1 MSFLNKYK
9 LLLFVLPFLLSSCSN
24 DSDGKKT
31 PGTGDDFSLK
41 GVYVGTMKIVKGSG
55 DFEAVL
61 DDQLV
66 FVEETNDQN
75 TIRLALKDFMV
86 NDVEYGSIVMPAVYE
101 KKKDGNYNLDGY
113 SGLVPIALIGE
124 TTLDLTGTLT
134 SQYELT
140 FEVQGVIED
149 SKEVLNVSFVGSKTD
164 IVLNDYY
171 FNFENWQIAN
181 PTAANNMQ
189 YSLPVSDII
198 GLNWSSTDAEVFRWM
213 RLGRFN
219 QFTVGQN
226 SEGWGDRLS
235 VQIRTVE
242 SQEGINEQLLPKIYS
257 GLFYLGTFQDKVTPP
272 HAGIRLGMPFDE
284 EPLSVKGG
292 FRYTPGKIYYECVD
306 PTRPADVVIN
316 EDLNDA
322 CLIEAFFYQV
332 SSSSSESEVLTLDNI
347 RSSDRVVARGSF
359 STDKVVDSFEE
370 FEFNFRWNDGVSYDA
385 NQDYRLVILATASKD
400 GQVYSG
406 APGSMLLIDNLRIST
421 KK

>member
-1 MSFLNKYK
+1 MRFLKKYK
-9 LLLFVLPFLLSSCSN
+9 LLLVLPLLFSSCSN
-24 DSDGKKT
+24 DSSGKKN
-31 PGTGDDFSLK
+31 PGTGNDFTLK
-41 GVYVGTMKIVKGSG
+41 GVYVGTMKITKGDG
-55 DFEAVL
+55 DFEADL
-61 DDQLV
+61 TDQLV
-66 FVEETNDQN
+66 YIEETNDQN

-86 NDVEYGSIVMPAVYE
+86 NDVEYGSIMMPAVYE

-113 SGLVPIALIGE
+113 SGLVPIEPIGE
-124 TTLDLTGTLT
+124 TTLVLTGSLT
-134 SQYELT
+134 SEYELS
-140 FEVQGVIED
+140 FDVEGVVEN
-149 SKEVLNVSFVGSKTD
+149 SKEVLNVSFIGSKTD

-198 GLNWSSTDAEVFRWM
+198 GLNWSSTDGEVYRWM
-213 RLGRFN
+213 RLGQFN

-242 SQEGINEQLLPKIYS
+242 SQKGINEQLLPRIYS

-292 FRYTPGKIYYECVD
+292 FRYKPGKIYYECID
-306 PTRPADVVIN
+306 PTRPANVVVN
-316 EDLNDA
+316 EDLSDA
-322 CLIEAFFYQV
+322 CLIEAFLYQV
-332 SSSSSESEVLTLDNI
+332 SSSASESEVLTLNNI

-359 STDKVVDSFEE
+359 STDKAVDSFEE

-385 NQDYRLVILATASKD
+385 NQDYRLVILATASKE
-400 GQVYSG
+400 GEFYSG
-406 APGSMLLIDNLRIST
+406 APGSTLLIDNLRIT
-421 KK
+421 TRK